1 MFRKILIAEDHES
14 ANLSVQKTLEDYP
27 ASATDFVY
35 YCDDAL
41 DRIEKSVQLKD
52 PYDLLITDL
61 SFEEDQNIQRIKSG
75 FELITLAKSVAPDLA
90 VIVFSAEKRAG
101 IIDSLFKD
109 YSVDAYIHK
118 GRTDVKEL
126 RLAIDAIY
134 NGKKYLS
141 TDSQQSLKEINSF
154 EFSSFDVKVI
164 SLLAE
169 GILQKNIPIYLQQ
182 ENISPSSLSSVEKRL
197 NILKDQLQ
205 VNNNEQLV
213 AFCKDLGII

>member
-1 MFRKILIAEDHES
+1 M
-14 ANLSVQKTLEDYP
+14 
-27 ASATDFVY
+27 
-35 YCDDAL
+35 
-41 DRIEKSVQLKD
+41 
-52 PYDLLITDL
+52 
-61 SFEEDQNIQRIKSG
+61 
-75 FELITLAKSVAPDLA
+75 
-90 VIVFSAEKRAG
+90 
-101 IIDSLFKD
+101 
-109 YSVDAYIHK
+109 
-118 GRTDVKEL
+118 KEL

-141 TDSQQSLKEINSF
+141 SDSQQSLKDINSF
-154 EFSSFDVKVI
+154 EFSSFDIKVI

-182 ENISPSSLSSVEKRL
+182 ENISPGSLSSVEKRL

>member
-27 ASATDFVY
+27 ATDFVY

-41 DRIEKSVQLKD
+41 DRIEKSVQLKN
-52 PYDLLITDL
+52 PYELLITDL

-75 FELITLAKSVAPDLA
+75 FELIILAKSAAPNLA

-109 YSVDAYIHK
+109 YGIDAYIHK

-126 RLAIDAIY
+126 KLAIDAIY